1 MTDVLL
7 FLFSSIVCY
16 LIAGIVHE
24 LGHIFA
30 GVFQG
35 FKFYLLVVGPF
46 GLKRIENDK
55 IVFYIEGNTAYW
67 GGVGGTFP
75 SNEAPENFDKFAKV
89 LLFGPLTS
97 IIFGLLMLPL
107 AIVTDVLFFAL
118 LCAMPIGMGVVSLIP
133 LKTGAFHSD
142 GGRWMRMR
150 NEPTRRVE
158 LALWNIAQRAG
169 LDQKYMDIDIDDV
182 DVLINDK
189 EQSTKYMGHYFL
201 YLHYKDRNDL
211 VKVQQQKYLLQ
222 ELSSKVSKQI
232 SMVYP
237 VEE

>member
-7 FLFSSIVCY
+7 FLLSCIVCY
-16 LIAGIVHE
+16 LIAGVVHE

-30 GVFQG
+30 GVVQG

-46 GLKRIENDK
+46 GLKRNENDK

-75 SNEAPENFDKFAKV
+75 PNDNSDNFDKFAKV

-97 IIFGLLMLPL
+97 IMFGLLMLPI
-107 AIVTDVLFFAL
+107 AIATDMLFFVL

-133 LKTGAFHSD
+133 LKTGAFYSD

-150 NEPTRRVE
+150 NETTRRVE
-158 LALWNIAQRAG
+158 LALWNIVQRAG
-169 LDQKYMDIDIDDV
+169 LNQKYIDIDLD
-182 DVLINDK
+182 DINILISDK

-211 VKVQQQKYLLQ
+211 VKTEEQKYLLQ
-222 ELSSKVSKQI
+222 ELTSKVSKHLP
-232 SMVYP
+232 MVYP
-237 VEE
+237 VE